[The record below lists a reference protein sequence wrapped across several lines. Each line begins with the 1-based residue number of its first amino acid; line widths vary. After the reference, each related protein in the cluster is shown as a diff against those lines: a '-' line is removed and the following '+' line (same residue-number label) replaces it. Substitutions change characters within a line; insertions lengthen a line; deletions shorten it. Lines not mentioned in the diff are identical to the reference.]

1 MFLGTLVALTL
12 TASPGQ
18 QPQELKR
25 SVPVEMKYLLFLP
38 RDYQAKPETKWPLI
52 VFLHGSGERG
62 DDLDAVKKH
71 GPPKLAA
78 AKPDFPFIVASPQC
92 PKDRFWE
99 PSKVVAL
106 VDELVEKH
114 RVDPDRVYL
123 TGLSM
128 GGSGTWDTAC
138 HYPNRFAA
146 IAPICGSGM
155 PWRANY
161 LKGVPVWA
169 FHGEKDKGVPVERSE
184 TMVEAVKKAGGSATL
199 TRYPDLGHD
208 CWTKTYDDPKL
219 YEWFLKQNRVASK
232 DKK

>member
-52 VFLHGSGERG
+52 VFLHGSGGRG

-106 VDELVEKH
+106 VDELVE
-114 RVDPDRVYL
+114 
-123 TGLSM
+123 
-128 GGSGTWDTAC
+128 
-138 HYPNRFAA
+138 
-146 IAPICGSGM
+146 
-155 PWRANY
+155 
-161 LKGVPVWA
+161 
-169 FHGEKDKGVPVERSE
+169 
-184 TMVEAVKKAGGSATL
+184 
-199 TRYPDLGHD
+199 
-208 CWTKTYDDPKL
+208 
-219 YEWFLKQNRVASK
+219 
-232 DKK
+232 